1 MTAGPLASIS
11 RIHFPVTALGP
22 GRRLAIWFQG
32 CSFRCPGCVSP
43 ETWAFEAPTLPV
55 SELADTLRPRLALFD
70 GLTITGGEP
79 LEQPAAL
86 EALVRLLKR
95 RQDKSILLF
104 TGYAFADARPLLRAL
119 SPALDAVMCGPFEAT
134 LPQTL
139 ALRGSDNQ
147 TLHCLTPLGKA
158 EFSSYERAAAPRD
171 KRLDA
176 MFDADGSVWLA
187 GIPQRWDMPR
197 LLNLAEKRAFPQGT
211 KP

>member
-1 MTAGPLASIS
+1 MPAELLALS
-11 RIHFPVTALGP
+11 RVHFPVSALGP
-22 GRRLAIWFQG
+22 GRRLGIWFQG
-32 CSFRCPGCVSP
+32 CSRRCAGCVSP
-43 ETWAFEAPTLPV
+43 ETWASVKPTLPV
-55 SELADTLRPRLALFD
+55 AGLVDSLAGLLARCD
-70 GLTITGGEP
+70 GITVSGGEP

-119 SPALDAVMCGPFEAT
+119 SPALDAVMCGPFEAA

-187 GIPQRWDMPR
+187 GIPQRGDMPR